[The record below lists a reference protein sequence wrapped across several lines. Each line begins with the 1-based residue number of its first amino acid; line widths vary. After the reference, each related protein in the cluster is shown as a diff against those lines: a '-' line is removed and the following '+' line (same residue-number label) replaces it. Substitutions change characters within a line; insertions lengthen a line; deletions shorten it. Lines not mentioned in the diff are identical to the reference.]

1 MLQDIETLQMTFSE
15 DLDKI
20 FLLGVGA
27 QRSATTWFADS
38 LKTCTGYA
46 HGMQKGYHAFDTEP
60 HRYAAFPDIDTYF
73 TYWSCLAHANPEYKL
88 FSDICPSYCT
98 MDTYMLS
105 YIQQEFQKRGF
116 HLKVVFLMRDPVTR
130 ARSSL
135 LHMMNSESYDKETV
149 KKKLQQ
155 TSDYASTI
163 MHLDSILP
171 EEDLLYQFYEEMF
184 DDSFTSK
191 VSTFLDN
198 DSYAPDFSKKL
209 SVSSQNDLDYDYDDL
224 SKVYS
229 FVKSRFGRIPL
240 AWKNL

>member
-1 MLQDIETLQMTFSE
+1 M
-15 DLDKI
+15 DKI

-27 QRSATTWFADS
+27 QRSGTTWFADS

-105 YIQQEFQKRGF
+105 FIQQELKERGF
-116 HLKVVFLMRDPVTR
+116 HLKVVFLLRDPILR

-135 LHMMNSESYDKETV
+135 LHMINSESYDQETM
-149 KKKLQQ
+149 KKKLRQ

-184 DDSFTSK
+184 DESFTQK
-191 VSTFLDN
+191 VRKFLEN
-198 DSYAPDFSKKL
+198 DSYAPDFSKRLNILPVKTI
-209 SVSSQNDLDYDYDDL
+209 DWEYDDL

-229 FVKSRFGRIPL
+229 FVKSRFGRIPTS
-240 AWKNL
+240 WKFL